1 MRKTITAALA
11 AASMLALAGCKQT
24 STTTTGNEAAEN
36 AAAPT
41 SVAAATVDG
50 TWKADV
56 DSVQF
61 DQKPDEYLLQGGKYS
76 CKSCVPS
83 FTVAADGAF
92 HPVSL
97 PYADSY
103 AVKVV
108 DDHTVVRTSK
118 KGGRQTGEA
127 KVSVSADGN
136 TLTGSFVD
144 TSSATGTAGKGTF
157 VETRVGAAPAGAHAI
172 SGQWKPSKLQD
183 FNTEA
188 LTFTFKTEGDT
199 LHMSSGTGQ
208 SYDAKFG
215 GPDVPI
221 KGDIAGTTASV
232 KKTGDNSFQEVDK
245 RGGKVVGVFDFSVGA
260 DGKGHGVYENKE
272 DGSKVTYTATKQ

>member
-1 MRKTITAALA
+1 
-11 AASMLALAGCKQT
+11 
-24 STTTTGNEAAEN
+24 
-36 AAAPT
+36 
-41 SVAAATVDG
+41 
-50 TWKADV
+50 
-56 DSVQF
+56 
-61 DQKPDEYLLQGGKYS
+61 
-76 CKSCVPS
+76 
-83 FTVAADGAF
+83 
-92 HPVSL
+92 
-97 PYADSY
+97 
-103 AVKVV
+103 
-108 DDHTVVRTSK
+108 
-118 KGGRQTGEA
+118 
-127 KVSVSADGN
+127 VSADGN

-232 KKTGDNSFQEVDK
+232 KRTGDNSFQEIDK
-245 RGGKVVGVFDFSVGA
+245 RGGKVVGVFDFSVSA
-260 DGKGHGVYENKE
+260 DGKGHGTYENKE